1 MKKIAVASGK
11 GGTGKT
17 TFSLLLSKI
26 LSEEYKLH
34 LIDCDVEEPNC
45 HLFLKYN
52 SEKKQDVTVFYPDID
67 VEKCNYCGKCQEV
80 CEFNAL
86 LIMKNNVLK
95 FNELCHGCKGCL
107 LVCPVTAIR
116 EGKRK
121 VGELF
126 SGKVNGNFFFSFARM
141 NVGEARAVPL
151 ISELKRNL
159 KEEVDFVIF
168 DSPPGAACPVVE
180 VVKESDFT
188 VLVTEPTPFGLYD
201 LKIACSVVKKL
212 NIPFGIVIN
221 QVLVTEPTPF
231 GLYDLKIAC
240 SVVKKLN
247 IPFGIVINQSD
258 GKDVLIEKFALEDG
272 IKIIQRLPFS
282 IDFAKKYSE
291 GEIDINFFQNLKASF
306 LGFVKKLNPPSPPF
320 TKGGNL

>member
-26 LSEEYKLH
+26 LSEEYKVH

-45 HLFLKYN
+45 HLFLKYD

-67 VEKCNYCGKCQEV
+67 VEKCNYCGKCQDV

-107 LVCPVTAIR
+107 LACPVTAIR

-126 SGKVNGNFFFSFARM
+126 SGKVDDNFFFSFARM

-180 VVKESDFT
+180 VVKESNFV
-188 VLVTEPTPFGLYD
+188 VLVTEPTPFGLY
-201 LKIACSVVKKL
+201 
-212 NIPFGIVIN
+212 
-221 QVLVTEPTPF
+221 
-231 GLYDLKIAC
+231 
-240 SVVKKLN
+240 
-247 IPFGIVINQSD
+247 FGIVINQSD
-258 GKDVLIEKFALEDG
+258 GKDALIEKFALEEG
-272 IKIIQRLPFS
+272 IKIIQRIPFS

-306 LGFVKKLNPPSPPF
+306 LGFVKKL
-320 TKGGNL
+320 